1 MRSKALLGREEG
13 SAIVLVGLSMVL
25 LLAMA
30 GLVIDLGTV
39 FATKVQL
46 QKTANAAVLSGAQE
60 LTNTQSA
67 VTDVVN
73 QVLTDHGELSSLV
86 NTSIEMKKK
95 VSVDLNRDVP
105 LAFSKLFGLAS
116 FPVGAHAAAEIQPM
130 VGATGVVPLGIPS
143 TTDLTYY
150 TDYTLKV
157 DETGVDTGNF
167 GVLALGGPGAQTY
180 EDNLKYGYQS
190 KIETDDIID
199 TQTGNV
205 AGKTRDAI
213 QDRINRCP
221 YPVGETYHRDCPR
234 TILIPVYDPWE
245 ISVNQ
250 VKKVK
255 ITGFA
260 YFYIM
265 DPMNWQDKTIH
276 GMFIEY
282 AGTGV
287 VNPVAKNYG
296 AYGIR
301 LTE

>member
-1 MRSKALLGREEG
+1 MRSKSLLGREEG
-13 SAIVLVGLSMVL
+13 SVIVLVALSMML

-39 FATKVQL
+39 FATKAQL

-60 LTNTQSA
+60 LTNAQSA

-73 QVLTDHGELSSLV
+73 QVLTDHGELGSLI
-86 NTSIEMKKK
+86 NTSIQMEKR
-95 VSVDLNRDVP
+95 VSVELSRDVP
-105 LAFSKLFGLAS
+105 LAFSKLFGFDS
-116 FPVGAHAAAEIQPM
+116 FPVDVHAAAELQTM
-130 VGATGVVPLGIPS
+130 SRATGVAPLGIEDS
-143 TTDLTYY
+143 VQLEYY
-150 TDYTLKV
+150 QDYTLKV
-157 DETGVDTGNF
+157 DQTEVNTGNF
-167 GVLALGGPGAQTY
+167 GVLALGGTGASTY

-190 KIETDDIID
+190 EIKIDDILD

-205 AGKTRDAI
+205 AGKTRDGV

-221 YPVGETYHRDCPR
+221 YPAGETDHRDCPR
-234 TILIPVYDPWE
+234 VVLIPVYHPYE

-265 DPMNWQDKTIH
+265 ESMNFQDKTIR
-276 GMFIEY
+276 GMFIKR
-282 AGTGV
+282 AGTGF
-287 VNPVAKNYG
+287 VNPVAINYG
-296 AYGIR
+296 AFGIR